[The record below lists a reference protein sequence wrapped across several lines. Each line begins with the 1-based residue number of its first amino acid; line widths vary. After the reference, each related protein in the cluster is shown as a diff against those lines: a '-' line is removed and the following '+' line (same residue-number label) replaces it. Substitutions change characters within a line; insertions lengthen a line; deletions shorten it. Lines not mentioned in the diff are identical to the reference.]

1 MWTLHSQKLFFQ
13 HFINIFH
20 CWTIIPSQSMSL
32 LSHFLSIPLITQ
44 QKERRQLQINQPN
57 FPSGFPSTLLPSV
70 LAATALHMLADNDT
84 GVTLCS
90 PATHICCCDCHSP
103 VLLLF
108 AFMCSAGTA
117 SSHQNWGHMAEL
129 PAPSMPFSSGKLE
142 THPLVYTKWFTKHGF
157 QDLRSNIL
165 YFEWPVYSQEIALI
179 QHYQIIFFYRKK

>member
-20 CWTIIPSQSMSL
+20 CWTTISSQSMSL

-70 LAATALHMLADNDT
+70 LAATALHMLADNTT

-90 PATHICCCDCHSP
+90 PATHICCCDCHTP
-103 VLLLF
+103 LLLLF
-108 AFMCSAGTA
+108 AFTCSSAGTA
-117 SSHQNWGHMAEL
+117 PGHWNWGHTAEL
-129 PAPSMPFSSGKLE
+129 PELSMPFSSGKLE
-142 THPLVYTKWFTKHGF
+142 THPLVCTKWFKKHRF
-157 QDLRSNIL
+157 QDLRSNML
-165 YFEWPVYSQEIALI
+165 HFERPVYSQEIPLI
-179 QHYQIIFFYRKK
+179 QHYQIKLFH